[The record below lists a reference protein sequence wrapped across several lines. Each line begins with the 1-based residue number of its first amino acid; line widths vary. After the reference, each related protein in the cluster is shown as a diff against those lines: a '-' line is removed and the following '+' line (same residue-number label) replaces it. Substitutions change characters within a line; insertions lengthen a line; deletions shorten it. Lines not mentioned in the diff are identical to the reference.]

1 MDTDSTGWLGKPR
14 EPGVYYESMRMPA
27 YMLMPGFYS
36 VKAFAGMPGVERFVE
51 MEDMLQFEVADNR
64 SHISHVPGEIRSGY
78 TAMPM
83 QWDVQFE
90 DA

>member
-1 MDTDSTGWLGKPR
+1 
-14 EPGVYYESMRMPA
+14 
-27 YMLMPGFYS
+27 
-36 VKAFAGMPGVERFVE
+36 
-51 MEDMLQFEVADNR
+51 MLQFEVADNR